1 MAGYIA
7 PEYEEIEKSL
17 IPFSEEHAL
26 DSITV
31 SSLIRGSIEVLEPE
45 IPTASVAVI
54 DANNMSSARSVK
66 LKNIKVNLKFA
77 LNSIFSFKS
86 VCNADGIWLVLTI
99 LKTITF
105 LLEEMK
111 IELSVKEATVLFCI
125 YRLQSATLEEI
136 IEYAEKLK
144 GNDKKNDIQINDVN
158 DALKIL
164 ESIGTIKLENGKYF
178 LCETILIRKS

>member
-17 IPFSEEHAL
+17 IPFTQEHDL

-45 IPTASVAVI
+45 ISTASVAVI
-54 DANNMSSARSVK
+54 DANNLASGISAK

-86 VCNADGIWLVLTI
+86 VCDAEGMWLILAI
-99 LKTITF
+99 LKTIVL
-105 LLEEMK
+105 LLEEMVV
-111 IELSVKEATVLFCI
+111 ELGAKEAVVLFCI
-125 YRLQSATLEEI
+125 YRLRSATAGEI
-136 IEYAEKLK
+136 IEYAEKLRENGEK
-144 GNDKKNDIQINDVN
+144 VDIQNESVS
-158 DALKIL
+158 DALKNL
-164 ESIGTIKLENGKYF
+164 ERIGTIKLENGKYI
-178 LCETILIRKS
+178 LCETILVRKS

>member
-17 IPFSEEHAL
+17 IPFTEEHDL
-26 DSITV
+26 DPVTV

-54 DANNMSSARSVK
+54 DADNLTSGISVK

-86 VCNADGIWLVLTI
+86 VCDAEGMWLILAI
-99 LKTITF
+99 LKTIVF
-105 LLEEMK
+105 FVEEMK
-111 IELSVKEATVLFCI
+111 VELGEKEAVVLFCI
-125 YRLQSATLEEI
+125 YRLRAATSGEI
-136 IEYAEKLK
+136 IEYAEKLR
-144 GNDKKNDIQINDVN
+144 KNGKEVDIQIEGVN
-158 DALKIL
+158 DALKNL
-164 ESIGTIKLENGKYF
+164 ELLNWKMVNISYGRQF
-178 LCETILIRKS
+178 

>member
-17 IPFSEEHAL
+17 IPFTEEHDL
-26 DSITV
+26 DPVTV

-54 DANNMSSARSVK
+54 DADNLTSGISVK

-86 VCNADGIWLVLTI
+86 VCDAEGMWLILAI
-99 LKTITF
+99 LKTIVF
-105 LLEEMK
+105 FVEEMK
-111 IELSVKEATVLFCI
+111 VELGEKEAVVLFCI
-125 YRLQSATLEEI
+125 YRLRAATSGEI
-136 IEYAEKLK
+136 IEYAEKLR
-144 GNDKKNDIQINDVN
+144 KNGKEVDIQIEGVN
-158 DALKIL
+158 DALKHL
-164 ESIGTIKLENGKYF
+164 ERIGTIKLENGKYI
-178 LCETILIRKS
+178 LRETILIRKS

>member
-7 PEYEEIEKSL
+7 PEYEEIEKNL
-17 IPFSEEHAL
+17 IPFTEEHDL

-31 SSLIRGSIEVLEPE
+31 SSLMRGSIEVLEPE

-54 DANNMSSARSVK
+54 DANNLTSGISVK

-86 VCNADGIWLVLTI
+86 VCDVEGRWLILAI
-99 LKTITF
+99 LKTIVF
-105 LLEEMK
+105 LLKEMK
-111 IELSVKEATVLFCI
+111 VEFGEKEAIVLFCI
-125 YRLQSATLEEI
+125 YRLQSATSEEI
-136 IEYAEKLK
+136 IEYAQKLRENEKEV
-144 GNDKKNDIQINDVN
+144 DIQIEDVN
-158 DALKIL
+158 DALKNL
-164 ESIGTIKLENGKYF
+164 ERIGTIKLEYGKYI

>member
-1 MAGYIA
+1 MAEYIV

-17 IPFSEEHAL
+17 IPFSEEHDL

-54 DANNMSSARSVK
+54 DANNLTSGISVK

-86 VCNADGIWLVLTI
+86 VCDAEGKWLILAILNTI
-99 LKTITF
+99 VF
-105 LLEEMK
+105 LLEEIK
-111 IELSVKEATVLFCI
+111 VELGAEEAIVLFCI

-136 IEYAEKLK
+136 IEYVKRISCNGKEI
-144 GNDKKNDIQINDVN
+144 DIQIDGID
-158 DALKIL
+158 DALKKL
-164 ESIGTIKLENGKYF
+164 EKIGTIKLENGKYF

>member
-17 IPFSEEHAL
+17 IPFSEEHDL

-54 DANNMSSARSVK
+54 DANNLASGISVK

-86 VCNADGIWLVLTI
+86 VCDAEGKWLILAILNTI
-99 LKTITF
+99 VF

-111 IELSVKEATVLFCI
+111 IELGTKEAIVLFCI
-125 YRLQSATLEEI
+125 YRLQSATLREV
-136 IEYAEKLK
+136 IEYAEKLRK
-144 GNDKKNDIQINDVN
+144 DGKETDIQIEDVN
-158 DALKIL
+158 NALKKL
-164 ESIGTIKLENGKYF
+164 ERIGTIKLENGKYY
-178 LCETILIRKS
+178 LCETILIRKL